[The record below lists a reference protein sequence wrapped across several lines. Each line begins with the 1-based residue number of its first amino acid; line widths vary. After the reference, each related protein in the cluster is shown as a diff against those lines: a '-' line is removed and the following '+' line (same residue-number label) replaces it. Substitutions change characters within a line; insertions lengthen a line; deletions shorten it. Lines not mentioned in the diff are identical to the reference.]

1 MMQAE
6 DYPMV
11 SVVVTAYNHADY
23 IAQCLEGILMQQV
36 GFEYE
41 LLIGEDE
48 SNDGTREICQDFAE
62 RYPERIRLF
71 LRRRE
76 DVIYINGK
84 PTGRYNFVET
94 LNAARGKYV
103 ALCDGDDYWTDD
115 RKLQK
120 QVDFMEQQPDY
131 AICHH
136 GGQMYFERDQQFIP
150 LPDKPKQAG
159 IERLVQDNFIITC
172 SCLFR
177 NHLFERFPDWIY
189 QAPVADYCL
198 HILNA
203 RHGQIGYLP
212 DDMCVYRMHS
222 GGIWSQRNAGEQ
234 AERMLQLATFLR
246 REVLPPSLYPAVDTN
261 IYLQHYR
268 AAYGNPSGKRYGAH
282 FRYCLQQAGLSL
294 RRWIRVLNLL
304 FVKVGLVRLEKGRFV
319 INLPNRQYSSSN
331 G

>member
-1 MMQAE
+1 MLQQE
-6 DYPMV
+6 DIPVV
-11 SVVVTAYNHADY
+11 SVCITAYNHADY
-23 IAQCLEGILMQQV
+23 IKKCLDGVLMQETS
-36 GFEYE
+36 FRYE

-48 SNDGTREICQDFAE
+48 SNDGTREICQAYAAKHPDK
-62 RYPERIRLF
+62 IRLF
-71 LRRRE
+71 LRHRK
-76 DVIYINGK
+76 DVIFIDGK
-84 PTGRYNFVET
+84 PTGRYNFIET
-94 LNAARGKYV
+94 LKAAHGKYI
-103 ALCDGDDYWTDD
+103 ALCDGDDYWTD
-115 RKLQK
+115 RLKLQK
-120 QVDFMEQQPDY
+120 QVDFMEQHTAY

-136 GGQMYFERDQQFIP
+136 GGQMHFEQDRQFVP
-150 LPDKPKQAG
+150 LPSKPRQAG
-159 IERLVQDNFIITC
+159 IERLIQDNFITTC

-177 NHLFERFPDWIY
+177 NRLFDTFPDWMY
-189 QAPVADYCL
+189 QAPIADYCL

-203 RHGQIGYLP
+203 QHGLIGYLP
-212 DDMCVYRMHS
+212 DDMCVYRIHQ
-222 GGIWSQRNAGEQ
+222 GGIWSRHNTGKQ
-234 AERMLQLATFLR
+234 AERMLQFATFLR

-268 AAYGNPSGKRYGAH
+268 AAYGNPSGKRFGTH